1 MIPAVVVDTDV
12 ASLVFKQQPG
22 AEHYLQFMDGKECI
36 LSFMSLAELRR
47 WPIAKQWG
55 AFRRTKLE
63 KYLESYSVSFCN
75 DAATHDHWFRRRSR
89 YSSRNLPNA
98 VGVW

>member
-22 AEHYLQFMDGKECI
+22 AEDYLRFMDGKECI

-75 DAATHDHWFRRRSR
+75 DELA
-89 YSSRNLPNA
+89 
-98 VGVW
+98 